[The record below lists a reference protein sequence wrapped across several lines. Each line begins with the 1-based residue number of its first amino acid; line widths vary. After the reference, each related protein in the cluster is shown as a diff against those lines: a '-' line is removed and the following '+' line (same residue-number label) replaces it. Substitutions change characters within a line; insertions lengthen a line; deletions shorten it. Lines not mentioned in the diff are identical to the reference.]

1 MTTRTLDEINDWLK
15 GAHHLLSV
23 SDTHDSYTWLKIA
36 GLIVDADINLRALQR
51 TNPMLETPLL
61 GEVLSLLRQATLSP
75 KNKQEFLKH
84 TKAARRTNPGIFTGI
99 V

>member
-1 MTTRTLDEINDWLK
+1 MTARTLDQINDSLVQAHWLV
-15 GAHHLLSV
+15 SC
-23 SDTHDSYTWLKIA
+23 SDTHDSYTWLLIA
-36 GLIVDADINLRALQR
+36 TIIASADEDIRALQR